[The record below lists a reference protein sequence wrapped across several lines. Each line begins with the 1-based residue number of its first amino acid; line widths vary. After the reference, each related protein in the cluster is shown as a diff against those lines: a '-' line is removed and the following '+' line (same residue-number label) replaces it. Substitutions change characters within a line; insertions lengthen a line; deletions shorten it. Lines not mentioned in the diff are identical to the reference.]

1 MQKKLIAVAVLG
13 ACVAGSAFAANV
25 DVYGRIDTG
34 LSYVHYD
41 ETGLS
46 DAVDTLSLDSGLSSG
61 SRWGLKGSE
70 DLGNGYQVGFVLESS
85 FDSDTGKMSKDGRLF
100 NREATLRVSGPFG
113 SIYAGRM
120 GRIGSDA
127 GSVGFYAGSVSPFG
141 SGWGEMPGHFAVTA
155 NYDTRYSNALAYVSP
170 KVGPVTVYAQYTMG
184 NATENESGD
193 DRLFSLGAQAD
204 FGALQVLDLVEY
216 LNKQST
222 VAGTAGAPNVI
233 HNDSQYDDSYTINLG
248 GSYDFG
254 VAKVF
259 LAGQYFKAA
268 PDFAGMMD
276 NYAKDPRVLNNEW
289 RFSFDGFG
297 VNVGATAPIGAGE
310 FLVSA
315 GYGKGDVNYDTK
327 DAKVSADAYIIQVG
341 YTYPFSKRTNLY
353 AGAGYM
359 QTSMEDG
366 ITTNDTTSDKD
377 FKTTQVMFGLLHKF

>member
-70 DLGNGYQVGFVLESS
+70 DLGNGYQVGFVLESGFS
-85 FDSDTGKMSKDGRLF
+85 SDTGKMNKDVLF

-204 FGALQVLDLVEY
+204 FGALQVLGLVEY
-216 LNKQST
+216 LNKKS
-222 VAGTAGAPNVI
+222 VAGPTVYD
-233 HNDSQYDDSYTINLG
+233 DSQYDDSYTINLG

-268 PDFAGMMD
+268 PDFAGMKD
-276 NYAKDPRVLNNEW
+276 NYGYLNVDEIGW

-315 GYGKGDVNYDTK
+315 GYGKGDLNIDTK
-327 DAKVSADAYIIQVG
+327 DAKISADAYIIQVG

-366 ITTNDTTSDKD
+366 FINTDRTYSDKD

>member
-46 DAVDTLSLDSGLSSG
+46 DAKDTLSLDSGLSSG
-61 SRWGLKGSE
+61 NRWGLKGSE
-70 DLGNGYQVGFVLESS
+70 DLGNGYQVGFVLESG
-85 FDSDTGKMSKDGRLF
+85 FDADTGALGAGGIF
-100 NREATLRVSGPFG
+100 AREATLRVSGPFG

-141 SGWGEMPGHFAVTA
+141 SGWGKMPGHFAVTA
-155 NYDTRYSNALAYVSP
+155 NYDSRYNNALAYVSP

-184 NATENESGD
+184 NTTENESGD

-204 FGALQVLDLVEY
+204 FGALQVLGLVEY
-216 LNKQST
+216 LNKKSVADTT
-222 VAGTAGAPNVI
+222 VYD
-233 HNDSQYDDSYTINLG
+233 DSQYDDSYTINLG
-248 GSYDFG
+248 GSYDFS

-268 PDFAGMMD
+268 PNYAGMKA
-276 NYAKDPRVLNNEW
+276 NYAEHVKGKEW
-289 RFSFDGFG
+289 RYSFDGFG
-297 VNVGATAPIGAGE
+297 VNVGATAPIGAGQ

-315 GYGKGDVNYDTK
+315 GYGKGDLNIDTK
-327 DAKVSADAYIIQVG
+327 DAKRSADAYIIQVG

-366 ITTNDTTSDKD
+366 ITNTDGTYSDKD

>member
-46 DAVDTLSLDSGLSSG
+46 DAKDTLSLDSGNSSG
-61 SRWGLKGSE
+61 NRWGLKGSE
-70 DLGNGYQVGFVLESS
+70 DLGNGYQVGFVLESG
-85 FDSDTGKMSKDGRLF
+85 FDSDTGKMSKDGLF

-155 NYDTRYSNALAYVSP
+155 NYDSRYNNALAYVSP

-193 DRLFSLGAQAD
+193 NRLFSLGAQAD
-204 FGALQVLDLVEY
+204 FGALQVLGLVEY
-216 LNKQST
+216 LNKKSVDGTT
-222 VAGTAGAPNVI
+222 VYD
-233 HNDSQYDDSYTINLG
+233 DSKYDDSYTINLG

-268 PDFAGMMD
+268 PDYAGMKG
-276 NYAKDPRVLNNEW
+276 NYADKIGKGNEW
-289 RFSFDGFG
+289 HFSFDGFG

-315 GYGKGDVNYDTK
+315 GYGKGDVNYNTQ
-327 DAKVSADAYIIQVG
+327 DAKISADAYIIQVG

-366 ITTNDTTSDKD
+366 YITDNTTSDKD

>member
-34 LSYVHYD
+34 LSYVHEKIGD
-41 ETGLS
+41 QAGTDKLS
-46 DAVDTLSLDSGLSSG
+46 MDSGLSSG
-61 SRWGLKGSE
+61 NRWGLKGSE
-70 DLGNGYQVGFVLESS
+70 DLGNGYQVGFVLESGFS
-85 FDSDTGKMSKDGRLF
+85 SDTGAIGEKGKLF

-141 SGWGEMPGHFAVTA
+141 SGWGKMAGHFAVTA

-204 FGALQVLDLVEY
+204 FGALQVLGLVEY
-216 LNKQST
+216 LNKKSVAST
-222 VAGTAGAPNVI
+222 TVYD
-233 HNDSQYDDSYTINLG
+233 DSQYDDSYTINLG
-248 GSYDFG
+248 GSYDFS

-268 PDFAGMMD
+268 PNYAGMKANFAD
-276 NYAKDPRVLNNEW
+276 EIGQGNEW
-289 RFSFDGFG
+289 HYSFDGFG

-315 GYGKGDVNYDTK
+315 GYGKGDLNFNTE
-327 DAKVSADAYIIQVG
+327 DAKRSADAYIIQVG

-359 QTSMEDG
+359 QTSMENSINNTDG
-366 ITTNDTTSDKD
+366 TTSDKD

>member
-46 DAVDTLSLDSGLSSG
+46 DAKDTLSLDSGMSSG
-61 SRWGLKGSE
+61 NRWGLKGSE
-70 DLGNGYQVGFVLESS
+70 DLGNGYQVGFVLESG
-85 FDSDTGKMSKDGRLF
+85 FDADTGAMSKDGLF

-141 SGWGEMPGHFAVTA
+141 SGWGKMAGHFAVTA
-155 NYDTRYSNALAYVSP
+155 NYDSRYNNALAYVSP

-204 FGALQVLDLVEY
+204 FGALQVLGLVEY
-216 LNKQST
+216 LNKKS
-222 VAGTAGAPNVI
+222 VAGTTVYD
-233 HNDSQYDDSYTINLG
+233 DSQYDDSYTINLG
-248 GSYDFG
+248 GSYDFS

-268 PDFAGMMD
+268 PNYAGMKA

-289 RFSFDGFG
+289 RWSFDGFG

-315 GYGKGDVNYDTK
+315 GYGKGDVNHDTK
-327 DAKVSADAYIIQVG
+327 DAKISADAYIIQVG

-366 ITTNDTTSDKD
+366 ITNTDGTTSDKD

>member
-46 DAVDTLSLDSGLSSG
+46 DAKDTLSLDSGLSSG
-61 SRWGLKGSE
+61 NRWGLKGSE
-70 DLGNGYQVGFVLESS
+70 DLGNGYQVGFVLESG
-85 FDSDTGKMSKDGRLF
+85 FDADTGAMSKDGLF

-141 SGWGEMPGHFAVTA
+141 SGWGKMAGHFAVTA
-155 NYDTRYSNALAYVSP
+155 NYDSRYNNALAYVSP

-193 DRLFSLGAQAD
+193 DRLFSLGAKAD
-204 FGALQVLDLVEY
+204 FGALQVLGLVEY
-216 LNKQST
+216 LNKKS
-222 VAGTAGAPNVI
+222 VAGTTVYD
-233 HNDSQYDDSYTINLG
+233 DSQYDDSYTINLG
-248 GSYDFG
+248 GSYDFS

-268 PDFAGMMD
+268 PNYAGMKA
-276 NYAKDPRVLNNEW
+276 NYAELVKGNEW
-289 RFSFDGFG
+289 RYSFDGFG

-315 GYGKGDVNYDTK
+315 GYGKGDLNVDTQ
-327 DAKVSADAYIIQVG
+327 DAKRSADAYIIQVG

-366 ITTNDTTSDKD
+366 ITNTDGTTSDKD

>member
-13 ACVAGSAFAANV
+13 ACVAGSALAANV

-34 LSYVHYD
+34 LSYVHQKIGD
-41 ETGLS
+41 QAGT
-46 DAVDTLSLDSGLSSG
+46 DTLSMDSGMSSG
-61 SRWGLKGSE
+61 NRWGLKGSE
-70 DLGNGYQVGFVLESS
+70 DLGNGYQVGFVLESG
-85 FDSDTGKMSKDGRLF
+85 FDADTGAMSKDGLF

-141 SGWGEMPGHFAVTA
+141 SGWGKMAGHFAVTA
-155 NYDTRYSNALAYVSP
+155 NYDSRYNNALAYVSP

-204 FGALQVLDLVEY
+204 FGALQVLGLVEY
-216 LNKQST
+216 LNKKS
-222 VAGTAGAPNVI
+222 VAGTTVYD
-233 HNDSQYDDSYTINLG
+233 DSQYDDSYTINLG
-248 GSYDFG
+248 GSYDFS

-268 PDFAGMMD
+268 PNYAGMKA
-276 NYAKDPRVLNNEW
+276 NYAEDPRVLNNEW
-289 RFSFDGFG
+289 RLSFDGFG

-327 DAKVSADAYIIQVG
+327 DAKISADAYIIQVG

-366 ITTNDTTSDKD
+366 ITNTNGTTSDKD

>member
-46 DAVDTLSLDSGLSSG
+46 DAKDTLSLDSGLSSG
-61 SRWGLKGSE
+61 NRWGLKGSE
-70 DLGNGYQVGFVLESS
+70 DLGNGYQVGFVLESG
-85 FDSDTGKMSKDGRLF
+85 FDADTGAMSKDGLF

-127 GSVGFYAGSVSPFG
+127 GSVGFYAGSVSPFA
-141 SGWGEMPGHFAVTA
+141 SGWGKMAGHFAVTA
-155 NYDTRYSNALAYVSP
+155 NYDSRYNNALAYVSP

-193 DRLFSLGAQAD
+193 DRLFSLGAKAD
-204 FGALQVLDLVEY
+204 FGALQVLGLVEY
-216 LNKQST
+216 LNKKS
-222 VAGTAGAPNVI
+222 VAGTTVYD
-233 HNDSQYDDSYTINLG
+233 DSKYDDSYTINLG
-248 GSYDFG
+248 GSYDFS

-268 PDFAGMMD
+268 PNYAGMKA
-276 NYAKDPRVLNNEW
+276 NYAEHVKGKEW
-289 RFSFDGFG
+289 RYSFDGFG

-315 GYGKGDVNYDTK
+315 GYGKGDLNVDTQ
-327 DAKVSADAYIIQVG
+327 DAKRSADAYIIQVG

-366 ITTNDTTSDKD
+366 ITNTDGTTSDKD

>member
-46 DAVDTLSLDSGLSSG
+46 DAKDTLSLDSGMSSG
-61 SRWGLKGSE
+61 NRWGLKGSE
-70 DLGNGYQVGFVLESS
+70 DLGNGYQVGFVLESG
-85 FDSDTGKMSKDGRLF
+85 FDADTGAMSKDGLF

-141 SGWGEMPGHFAVTA
+141 SGWGKMAGHFAVTA
-155 NYDTRYSNALAYVSP
+155 NYDSRYNNALAYVSP

-204 FGALQVLDLVEY
+204 FGALQVLGLVEY
-216 LNKQST
+216 LNKKS
-222 VAGTAGAPNVI
+222 VAGTTVYD
-233 HNDSQYDDSYTINLG
+233 DSQYDDSYTINLG
-248 GSYDFG
+248 GSYDFS

-268 PDFAGMMD
+268 PNYAGMKA
-276 NYAKDPRVLNNEW
+276 NYAEDPRVLNKEW
-289 RFSFDGFG
+289 RWSFDGFG

-327 DAKVSADAYIIQVG
+327 DAKISADAYIIQVG

-366 ITTNDTTSDKD
+366 ITNTDDTTSDKD

>member
-46 DAVDTLSLDSGLSSG
+46 DAKDTLSLDSGMSSG
-61 SRWGLKGSE
+61 NRWGLKGSE
-70 DLGNGYQVGFVLESS
+70 DLGNGYQVGFVLESG
-85 FDSDTGKMSKDGRLF
+85 FDADTGALGAGGIF
-100 NREATLRVSGPFG
+100 GREATLRVSGPFG

-141 SGWGEMPGHFAVTA
+141 SGWGKMAGHFAVTA
-155 NYDTRYSNALAYVSP
+155 NYDSRYNNALAYVSP

-204 FGALQVLDLVEY
+204 FGALQVLGLVEY
-216 LNKQST
+216 LNKKSVADTT
-222 VAGTAGAPNVI
+222 VYD
-233 HNDSQYDDSYTINLG
+233 DSQYDDSYTINLG
-248 GSYDFG
+248 GSYDFS

-268 PDFAGMMD
+268 PNYAGMKA
-276 NYAKDPRVLNNEW
+276 NYAELVRGNEW
-289 RFSFDGFG
+289 RYSFDGFG

-315 GYGKGDVNYDTK
+315 GYGKGDLNYDTK
-327 DAKVSADAYIIQVG
+327 DAKRSADAYIIQVG

-366 ITTNDTTSDKD
+366 ITNTDGTTSDKD

>member
-46 DAVDTLSLDSGLSSG
+46 DAKDTLSLDSGTSSG
-61 SRWGLKGSE
+61 NRWGLKGSE
-70 DLGNGYQVGFVLESS
+70 DLGNGYQVGFVLESG
-85 FDSDTGKMSKDGRLF
+85 FDADTGALGAGGIF
-100 NREATLRVSGPFG
+100 GREATLRVSGPFG

-141 SGWGEMPGHFAVTA
+141 SGWGKMAGHFAVTA
-155 NYDTRYSNALAYVSP
+155 NYDSRYNNALAYVSP

-204 FGALQVLDLVEY
+204 FGALQVLGLVEY
-216 LNKQST
+216 LNKKSVVGTT
-222 VAGTAGAPNVI
+222 VYD
-233 HNDSQYDDSYTINLG
+233 DSQYDDSYTINLG
-248 GSYDFG
+248 GSYDFS

-268 PDFAGMMD
+268 PNYAGMKA
-276 NYAKDPRVLNNEW
+276 NYAKYVEGEEW
-289 RFSFDGFG
+289 RYSFDGFG
-297 VNVGATAPIGAGE
+297 VNVGATAPIGAGQ

-315 GYGKGDVNYDTK
+315 GYGKGDLNIDTK
-327 DAKVSADAYIIQVG
+327 DAKRSADAYIIQVG

-366 ITTNDTTSDKD
+366 ITNTDNTTSDKD

>member
-46 DAVDTLSLDSGLSSG
+46 DAKDTLSLDSGMSSG
-61 SRWGLKGSE
+61 NRWGLKGSE
-70 DLGNGYQVGFVLESS
+70 DLGNGYQVGFVLESG
-85 FDSDTGKMSKDGRLF
+85 FDADTGALGAGGIF
-100 NREATLRVSGPFG
+100 AREATLRVSGPFG

-141 SGWGEMPGHFAVTA
+141 SGWGKMAGHFAVTA
-155 NYDTRYSNALAYVSP
+155 NYDSRYNNALAYVSP

-204 FGALQVLDLVEY
+204 FGALQVLGLVEY
-216 LNKQST
+216 LNKKSVADTT
-222 VAGTAGAPNVI
+222 VYD
-233 HNDSQYDDSYTINLG
+233 DSQYDDSYTINLG
-248 GSYDFG
+248 GSYDFS

-268 PDFAGMMD
+268 PNYAGMKG
-276 NYAKDPRVLNNEW
+276 NYADGKGNEW
-289 RFSFDGFG
+289 RYSFDGFG

-315 GYGKGDVNYDTK
+315 GYGKGDLNYNTQ
-327 DAKVSADAYIIQVG
+327 DAKRSADAYIIQVG

-366 ITTNDTTSDKD
+366 FTNTADGTTSDKD

>member
-46 DAVDTLSLDSGLSSG
+46 DAKDTLSLDSGMSSG
-61 SRWGLKGSE
+61 NRWGLKGSE
-70 DLGNGYQVGFVLESS
+70 DLGNGYQVGFVLESG
-85 FDSDTGKMSKDGRLF
+85 FDADTGAMSKDGLF
-100 NREATLRVSGPFG
+100 DREATLRVSGPFG

-141 SGWGEMPGHFAVTA
+141 SGWGKMAGHFAVTA
-155 NYDTRYSNALAYVSP
+155 NYDSRYNNALAYVSP

-204 FGALQVLDLVEY
+204 FGALQVLGLVEY
-216 LNKQST
+216 LNKKSVDDTT
-222 VAGTAGAPNVI
+222 VYDDG
-233 HNDSQYDDSYTINLG
+233 QYDDSYTINLG
-248 GSYDFG
+248 GSYDFS

-268 PDFAGMMD
+268 PNYAGMKA
-276 NYAKDPRVLNNEW
+276 NYAELVKGEEW
-289 RFSFDGFG
+289 RYSFDGFG

-315 GYGKGDVNYDTK
+315 GYGKGDLNVDTK
-327 DAKVSADAYIIQVG
+327 DAKRSADAYIIQVG

-366 ITTNDTTSDKD
+366 ITNTDGTTSDKD

>member
-46 DAVDTLSLDSGLSSG
+46 DAKDTLSLDSGISSG
-61 SRWGLKGSE
+61 NRWGLKGSE
-70 DLGNGYQVGFVLESS
+70 DLGNGYQVGFVLEGG
-85 FDSDTGKMSKDGRLF
+85 FDADTGALGAGGIF
-100 NREATLRVSGPFG
+100 AREATLRVSGPFG

-141 SGWGEMPGHFAVTA
+141 SGWGKMAGHFAVTA
-155 NYDTRYSNALAYVSP
+155 NYDSRYNNALAYVSP

-204 FGALQVLDLVEY
+204 FGALQVLGLVEY
-216 LNKQST
+216 LNKKSVADTT
-222 VAGTAGAPNVI
+222 VYD
-233 HNDSQYDDSYTINLG
+233 DSQYDDSYTINLG
-248 GSYDFG
+248 GSYDFS

-268 PDFAGMMD
+268 PNYAGMKA

-289 RFSFDGFG
+289 RWSFDGFG

-315 GYGKGDVNYDTK
+315 GYGKGDVNYNTQ
-327 DAKVSADAYIIQVG
+327 DAKISADAYIIQVG

-366 ITTNDTTSDKD
+366 FTNTDGTTSDKD

>member
-34 LSYVHYD
+34 LSYVHEKIGD
-41 ETGLS
+41 QAGTDKLS
-46 DAVDTLSLDSGLSSG
+46 MDSGLSSG
-61 SRWGLKGSE
+61 NRWGLKGSE
-70 DLGNGYQVGFVLESS
+70 DLGNGYQVGFVLESGFS
-85 FDSDTGKMSKDGRLF
+85 SDTGAIGEKGKLF

-141 SGWGEMPGHFAVTA
+141 SGWGKMAGHFAVTA

-204 FGALQVLDLVEY
+204 FGALQVLGLVEY
-216 LNKQST
+216 LNKKSVAST
-222 VAGTAGAPNVI
+222 TVYD
-233 HNDSQYDDSYTINLG
+233 DSQYDDSYTINLG
-248 GSYDFG
+248 GSYDFS

-268 PDFAGMMD
+268 PNYAGMKANFAD
-276 NYAKDPRVLNNEW
+276 EIGQGNEW
-289 RFSFDGFG
+289 HYSFDGFG
-297 VNVGATAPIGAGE
+297 VNVGATAPIGAGQ

-315 GYGKGDVNYDTK
+315 GYGKGDLNIDTK
-327 DAKVSADAYIIQVG
+327 DAKRSADAYIIQVG

-366 ITTNDTTSDKD
+366 ITNTDGTYSDKD

>member
-46 DAVDTLSLDSGLSSG
+46 DAKDTLSLDSGISSG
-61 SRWGLKGSE
+61 NRWGLKGSE
-70 DLGNGYQVGFVLESS
+70 DLGNGYQVGFVLESG
-85 FDSDTGKMSKDGRLF
+85 FDADTGALGAGGIF
-100 NREATLRVSGPFG
+100 AREATLRVSGPFG

-141 SGWGEMPGHFAVTA
+141 SGWGKMPGHFAVTA
-155 NYDTRYSNALAYVSP
+155 NYDSRYNNALAYVSP

-204 FGALQVLDLVEY
+204 FGALQVLGLVEY
-216 LNKQST
+216 LNKKS
-222 VAGTAGAPNVI
+222 VAGTTVYD
-233 HNDSQYDDSYTINLG
+233 DSQYDDSYTINLG
-248 GSYDFG
+248 GSYDFS

-268 PDFAGMMD
+268 PDYAGMKG

-289 RFSFDGFG
+289 RWSFDGFG

-327 DAKVSADAYIIQVG
+327 DAKISADAYIIQVG

-366 ITTNDTTSDKD
+366 ITNTDGTYSDKD

>member
-46 DAVDTLSLDSGLSSG
+46 DAKDTLSLDSGMSSG
-61 SRWGLKGSE
+61 NRWGLKGSE
-70 DLGNGYQVGFVLESS
+70 DLGNGYQVGFVLESG
-85 FDSDTGKMSKDGRLF
+85 FDADTGAMSKDGLF

-141 SGWGEMPGHFAVTA
+141 SGWDKMAGHFAVTA
-155 NYDTRYSNALAYVSP
+155 NYDSRYNNALAYVSP

-204 FGALQVLDLVEY
+204 LGALQVLGLVEY
-216 LNKQST
+216 LNKKS
-222 VAGTAGAPNVI
+222 VAGTTVYD
-233 HNDSQYDDSYTINLG
+233 DSQYDDSYTINLG
-248 GSYDFG
+248 GSYDFS

-268 PDFAGMMD
+268 PNYAGMKA

-289 RFSFDGFG
+289 RWSFDGFG

-327 DAKVSADAYIIQVG
+327 DAKISADAYIIQVG

-366 ITTNDTTSDKD
+366 ITNTDSTYSDKD

>member
-13 ACVAGSAFAANV
+13 ACVAGSALAANV

-34 LSYVHYD
+34 LSYVHQKIGD
-41 ETGLS
+41 QAGT
-46 DAVDTLSLDSGLSSG
+46 DTFSMDSGMSSG
-61 SRWGLKGSE
+61 NRWGLKGSE
-70 DLGNGYQVGFVLESS
+70 DLGNGYQVGFVLESG
-85 FDSDTGKMSKDGRLF
+85 FDADTGALGAGGIF
-100 NREATLRVSGPFG
+100 AREATLRVSGPFG

-141 SGWGEMPGHFAVTA
+141 SGWGKMPGHIAVTA
-155 NYDTRYSNALAYVSP
+155 NYDSRYNNALAYVSP

-204 FGALQVLDLVEY
+204 FGALQVLGLVEY
-216 LNKQST
+216 LNKKS
-222 VAGTAGAPNVI
+222 VAGTTVYD
-233 HNDSQYDDSYTINLG
+233 DSQYDDSYTINLG
-248 GSYDFG
+248 GSYDFS

-268 PDFAGMMD
+268 PDYAGMKG

-289 RFSFDGFG
+289 RWSFDGFG

-327 DAKVSADAYIIQVG
+327 DAKISADAYIIQVG

-366 ITTNDTTSDKD
+366 ITNTDGTYSDKD

>member
-46 DAVDTLSLDSGLSSG
+46 DAKDTLSLDSGLSSG
-61 SRWGLKGSE
+61 NRWGLKGSE
-70 DLGNGYQVGFVLESS
+70 DLGNGYQVGFVLESG
-85 FDSDTGKMSKDGRLF
+85 FDADTGAMSKDGLF

-141 SGWGEMPGHFAVTA
+141 SGWGKMAGHFAVTA
-155 NYDTRYSNALAYVSP
+155 NYDSRYNNALAYVSP

-204 FGALQVLDLVEY
+204 FGALQVLGLVEY
-216 LNKQST
+216 LNKKSVADTT
-222 VAGTAGAPNVI
+222 VYD
-233 HNDSQYDDSYTINLG
+233 DSQYDDSYTINLG
-248 GSYDFG
+248 GSYDFS

-268 PDFAGMMD
+268 PNYAGMKA
-276 NYAKDPRVLNNEW
+276 NYANLVDGNEW
-289 RFSFDGFG
+289 RYSFDGFG

-315 GYGKGDVNYDTK
+315 GYGKGDLNYNTQ
-327 DAKVSADAYIIQVG
+327 DAKSSADAYIIQVG

-359 QTSMEDG
+359 QTSMEDC
-366 ITTNDTTSDKD
+366 ITNTDNTTSDKD

>member
-46 DAVDTLSLDSGLSSG
+46 DAKDTLSLDSGMSSG
-61 SRWGLKGSE
+61 NRWGLKGSE
-70 DLGNGYQVGFVLESS
+70 DLGNGYQVGFVLESG
-85 FDSDTGKMSKDGRLF
+85 FDADTGAMSKDVLF

-141 SGWGEMPGHFAVTA
+141 SGWGKMAGHFAVTA
-155 NYDTRYSNALAYVSP
+155 NYDSRYNNALAYVSP

-204 FGALQVLDLVEY
+204 FGALQVLGLVEY
-216 LNKQST
+216 LNKKS
-222 VAGTAGAPNVI
+222 VAGTTVYD
-233 HNDSQYDDSYTINLG
+233 DSQYDDSYTINLG
-248 GSYDFG
+248 GSYDFS

-268 PDFAGMMD
+268 PNYAGMKA
-276 NYAKDPRVLNNEW
+276 NYAKLVDGNEW
-289 RFSFDGFG
+289 RYSFDGFG

-315 GYGKGDVNYDTK
+315 GYGKGDLNYNTQ
-327 DAKVSADAYIIQVG
+327 DAKRSADAYIIQVG

-366 ITTNDTTSDKD
+366 ITNTDNTTSDKD

>member
-46 DAVDTLSLDSGLSSG
+46 DAKDTLSLDSGMSSG
-61 SRWGLKGSE
+61 NRWGLKGSE
-70 DLGNGYQVGFVLESS
+70 DLGNGYQVGFVLESG
-85 FDSDTGKMSKDGRLF
+85 FDADTGALGAGGIF
-100 NREATLRVSGPFG
+100 AREATLRVSGPFG

-141 SGWGEMPGHFAVTA
+141 SGWGKMPGHFAVTA
-155 NYDTRYSNALAYVSP
+155 NYDSRYNNALAYVSP

-204 FGALQVLDLVEY
+204 FGALQVLGLVEY
-216 LNKQST
+216 LNKKSVVGTT
-222 VAGTAGAPNVI
+222 VYD
-233 HNDSQYDDSYTINLG
+233 DSQYDDSYTINLG
-248 GSYDFG
+248 GSYDFS

-268 PDFAGMMD
+268 PNYAGMKA
-276 NYAKDPRVLNNEW
+276 NYAEDPCVLNNEW
-289 RFSFDGFG
+289 RLSFDGFG

-327 DAKVSADAYIIQVG
+327 DAKISADAYIIQVG

-366 ITTNDTTSDKD
+366 ITNTDGTTSDKD

>member
-13 ACVAGSAFAANV
+13 ACVAGSALAANV

-34 LSYVHYD
+34 LSYVHQKIGD
-41 ETGLS
+41 QAGT
-46 DAVDTLSLDSGLSSG
+46 DTLSMESGLSSG
-61 SRWGLKGSE
+61 NRWGLKGSE
-70 DLGNGYQVGFVLESS
+70 DLGNGYQVGFVLEGGFS
-85 FDSDTGKMSKDGRLF
+85 SDTGALGDGGIFR
-100 NREATLRVSGPFG
+100 REATLRVSGPFG

-141 SGWGEMPGHFAVTA
+141 SGWGEMAGHFAVTA
-155 NYDTRYSNALAYVSP
+155 NYDSRYNNALAYVSP

-184 NATENESGD
+184 NTTENESGD

-204 FGALQVLDLVEY
+204 FGALQVLGLVEY

-222 VAGTAGAPNVI
+222 VAGTNGAPNVT

-259 LAGQYFKAA
+259 LAGQYFNAA
-268 PDFAGMMD
+268 PTFAGKGGD
-276 NYAKDPRVLNNEW
+276 WTE
-289 RFSFDGFG
+289 SFDGFG
-297 VNVGATAPIGAGE
+297 VNVGASAPIGAGE

-315 GYGKGDVNYDTK
+315 GYGKGDYHVGTK
-327 DAKVSADAYIIQVG
+327 DTNRSADSYIFQVG

-353 AGAGYM
+353 AGAGYH
-359 QTSMEDG
+359 QTTMEEEA
-366 ITTNDTTSDKD
+366 SKD
-377 FKTTQVMFGLLHKF
+377 SKTKTTQVMFGLLHKF

>member
-46 DAVDTLSLDSGLSSG
+46 DAKDTLSLDSGNSSG
-61 SRWGLKGSE
+61 NRWGLKGSE
-70 DLGNGYQVGFVLESS
+70 DLGNGYQVGFVLESG
-85 FDSDTGKMSKDGRLF
+85 FDADTGALGAGGIF
-100 NREATLRVSGPFG
+100 GREATLRVSGPFG

-120 GRIGSDA
+120 GRIGSDG

-141 SGWGEMPGHFAVTA
+141 SGWGKMAGHFAVTA
-155 NYDTRYSNALAYVSP
+155 NYDSRYNNALAYVSP

-184 NATENESGD
+184 NTTENESGD

-204 FGALQVLDLVEY
+204 FGALQVLGLVEY
-216 LNKQST
+216 LNKKS
-222 VAGTAGAPNVI
+222 VAGTTVYD
-233 HNDSQYDDSYTINLG
+233 DSQYDDSYTINLG
-248 GSYDFG
+248 GSYDFS

-268 PDFAGMMD
+268 PNYAGMKA
-276 NYAKDPRVLNNEW
+276 NYAEFVKENEW
-289 RFSFDGFG
+289 RYSFDGFG

-315 GYGKGDVNYDTK
+315 GYGKGDLNIDTK
-327 DAKVSADAYIIQVG
+327 DAKRSADAYIIQVG

-366 ITTNDTTSDKD
+366 ITNTDGTYSDKD

>member
-34 LSYVHYD
+34 LSYVHEKIGD
-41 ETGLS
+41 QAGTDKLS
-46 DAVDTLSLDSGLSSG
+46 MDSGLSSG

-70 DLGNGYQVGFVLESS
+70 DLGNGYQVGFVLESGFS
-85 FDSDTGKMSKDGRLF
+85 SDTGAIGEEGKLF

-141 SGWGEMPGHFAVTA
+141 SGWGKMAGHFAVTA

-204 FGALQVLDLVEY
+204 FGALQVLGLVEY
-216 LNKQST
+216 LNKKSVAST
-222 VAGTAGAPNVI
+222 TVYD
-233 HNDSQYDDSYTINLG
+233 DSQYDDSYTINLG
-248 GSYDFG
+248 GSYDFS

-268 PDFAGMMD
+268 PNYAGMKANFAD
-276 NYAKDPRVLNNEW
+276 EIGQGNEW
-289 RFSFDGFG
+289 RYSFDGFG

-315 GYGKGDVNYDTK
+315 GYGKGDLNFNTE
-327 DAKVSADAYIIQVG
+327 DAKRSADAYIIQVG

-366 ITTNDTTSDKD
+366 ITNTDGTYSDKD

>member
-46 DAVDTLSLDSGLSSG
+46 DAKDTLSLDSGMSSG
-61 SRWGLKGSE
+61 NRWGLKGSE
-70 DLGNGYQVGFVLESS
+70 DLGNGYQVGFVLESG
-85 FDSDTGKMSKDGRLF
+85 FDADTGAMSKDGLF

-141 SGWGEMPGHFAVTA
+141 SGWGKMAGHFAVTA
-155 NYDTRYSNALAYVSP
+155 NYDSRYNNALAYVSP

-204 FGALQVLDLVEY
+204 FGALQVLGLVEY
-216 LNKQST
+216 LNKKS
-222 VAGTAGAPNVI
+222 VAGTTVYD
-233 HNDSQYDDSYTINLG
+233 DSQYDDSYTINLG
-248 GSYDFG
+248 GSYDFS

-268 PDFAGMMD
+268 PNYAGMKA
-276 NYAKDPRVLNNEW
+276 NYAKDPLVLNNEW
-289 RFSFDGFG
+289 RWSFDGFG

-327 DAKVSADAYIIQVG
+327 DAKISADAYIIQVG

-366 ITTNDTTSDKD
+366 ITNTDGTTSDKD

>member
-46 DAVDTLSLDSGLSSG
+46 DAKDTLSLDSGNSSG
-61 SRWGLKGSE
+61 NRWGLKGSE
-70 DLGNGYQVGFVLESS
+70 DLGNGYQVGFVLESG
-85 FDSDTGKMSKDGRLF
+85 FDADTGALGAGGIF
-100 NREATLRVSGPFG
+100 GREATLRVSGPFG

-141 SGWGEMPGHFAVTA
+141 SGWGKMAGHFAVTA
-155 NYDTRYSNALAYVSP
+155 NYDSRYNNALAYVSP

-184 NATENESGD
+184 NTTENESGD

-204 FGALQVLDLVEY
+204 FGALQVLGLVEY
-216 LNKQST
+216 LNKKS
-222 VAGTAGAPNVI
+222 VAGTTVYD
-233 HNDSQYDDSYTINLG
+233 DSQYDDSYTINLG
-248 GSYDFG
+248 GSYDFS

-268 PDFAGMMD
+268 PNYAGMKA
-276 NYAKDPRVLNNEW
+276 NYAEFVKENEW
-289 RFSFDGFG
+289 RYSFDGFG

-315 GYGKGDVNYDTK
+315 GYGKGDLNIDTK
-327 DAKVSADAYIIQVG
+327 DAKRSADAYIIQVG

-366 ITTNDTTSDKD
+366 ITNTDGTYSDKD

>member
-46 DAVDTLSLDSGLSSG
+46 DAKDTLSLDSGMSSG
-61 SRWGLKGSE
+61 NRWGLKGSE
-70 DLGNGYQVGFVLESS
+70 DLGNGYQVGFVLEGG
-85 FDSDTGKMSKDGRLF
+85 FDADTGALGAGGIF
-100 NREATLRVSGPFG
+100 GREATLRVSGPFG

-141 SGWGEMPGHFAVTA
+141 SGWGKMPGHFAVTA
-155 NYDTRYSNALAYVSP
+155 NYDSRYNNALAYVSP

-204 FGALQVLDLVEY
+204 FGALQVLGLVEY
-216 LNKQST
+216 LNKKSVVGTT
-222 VAGTAGAPNVI
+222 VYD
-233 HNDSQYDDSYTINLG
+233 DSQYDDSYTINLG
-248 GSYDFG
+248 GSYDFS

-268 PDFAGMMD
+268 PNYAGMKA
-276 NYAKDPRVLNNEW
+276 NYAKYVEGEEW
-289 RFSFDGFG
+289 RYSFDGFG
-297 VNVGATAPIGAGE
+297 VNVGATAPIGAGQ

-315 GYGKGDVNYDTK
+315 GYGKGDLNIDTK
-327 DAKVSADAYIIQVG
+327 DAKRSADAYIIQVG

-366 ITTNDTTSDKD
+366 ITNTDGTYSDKD

>member
-46 DAVDTLSLDSGLSSG
+46 DAKDTLSLDSGTSSG
-61 SRWGLKGSE
+61 NRWGLKGSE
-70 DLGNGYQVGFVLESS
+70 DLGNGYQVGFVLESG
-85 FDSDTGKMSKDGRLF
+85 FDADTGALGAGGIF
-100 NREATLRVSGPFG
+100 AREATLRVSGPFG

-141 SGWGEMPGHFAVTA
+141 SGWGKMPGHFAVTA
-155 NYDTRYSNALAYVSP
+155 NYDSRYNNALAYVSP

-204 FGALQVLDLVEY
+204 FGALQVLGLVEY
-216 LNKQST
+216 LNKKS
-222 VAGTAGAPNVI
+222 VAGTTVYD
-233 HNDSQYDDSYTINLG
+233 DSQYDDSYTINLG
-248 GSYDFG
+248 GSYDFS

-268 PDFAGMMD
+268 PDYAGMKG

-289 RFSFDGFG
+289 RWSFDGFG

-327 DAKVSADAYIIQVG
+327 DAKISADAYIIQVG

-366 ITTNDTTSDKD
+366 ITNTDGTYSDKD

>member
-46 DAVDTLSLDSGLSSG
+46 DAKDTLSLDSGMSSG
-61 SRWGLKGSE
+61 NRWGLKGSE
-70 DLGNGYQVGFVLESS
+70 DLGNGYQVGFVLESG
-85 FDSDTGKMSKDGRLF
+85 FDADTGALGAGGIF
-100 NREATLRVSGPFG
+100 AREATLRVSGPFG

-141 SGWGEMPGHFAVTA
+141 SGWGKMPGHFAVTA
-155 NYDTRYSNALAYVSP
+155 NYDSRYNNALAYVSP

-204 FGALQVLDLVEY
+204 FGALQVLGLVEY
-216 LNKQST
+216 LNKKS
-222 VAGTAGAPNVI
+222 VAGTTVYD
-233 HNDSQYDDSYTINLG
+233 DSQYDDSYTINLG
-248 GSYDFG
+248 GSYDFS

-268 PDFAGMMD
+268 PNYAGMKA
-276 NYAKDPRVLNNEW
+276 NYAEDPRVLNNEW
-289 RFSFDGFG
+289 RWSFDGFG

-327 DAKVSADAYIIQVG
+327 DAKISADAYIIQVG

-366 ITTNDTTSDKD
+366 ITNTDGTTSDKD

>member
-46 DAVDTLSLDSGLSSG
+46 DAKDTLSLDSGMSSG
-61 SRWGLKGSE
+61 NRWGLKGSE
-70 DLGNGYQVGFVLESS
+70 DLGNGYQVGFVLESG
-85 FDSDTGKMSKDGRLF
+85 FDADTGALGAGGIF
-100 NREATLRVSGPFG
+100 AREATLRVSGPFG

-141 SGWGEMPGHFAVTA
+141 SGWGKMAGHFAVTA
-155 NYDTRYSNALAYVSP
+155 NYDSRYNNALAYVSP

-193 DRLFSLGAQAD
+193 NRLFSLGAQAD
-204 FGALQVLDLVEY
+204 FGALQVLGLVEY
-216 LNKQST
+216 LNKKSVDGTT
-222 VAGTAGAPNVI
+222 VYD
-233 HNDSQYDDSYTINLG
+233 DSKYDDSYTINLG

-268 PDFAGMMD
+268 PNYAGMKA
-276 NYAKDPRVLNNEW
+276 NYAELVEGKEW
-289 RFSFDGFG
+289 RYSFDGFG
-297 VNVGATAPIGAGE
+297 VNVGATAPIGAGQ

-315 GYGKGDVNYDTK
+315 GYGKGDLNIDTK
-327 DAKVSADAYIIQVG
+327 DAKRSADAYIIQVG

-366 ITTNDTTSDKD
+366 FTNTDNTTSDKD

>member
-46 DAVDTLSLDSGLSSG
+46 DAKDTLSLDSGNSSG
-61 SRWGLKGSE
+61 NRWGLKGSE
-70 DLGNGYQVGFVLESS
+70 DLGNGYQVGFVLESG
-85 FDSDTGKMSKDGRLF
+85 FDSDTGKMSKDGLF

-141 SGWGEMPGHFAVTA
+141 SGWGKMAGHFAVTA
-155 NYDTRYSNALAYVSP
+155 NYDSRYNNALAYVSP

-184 NATENESGD
+184 NTTENESGD

-204 FGALQVLDLVEY
+204 FGALQVLGLVEY
-216 LNKQST
+216 LNKKS
-222 VAGTAGAPNVI
+222 VAGTTVYD
-233 HNDSQYDDSYTINLG
+233 DSQYDDSYTINLG
-248 GSYDFG
+248 GSYDFS

-268 PDFAGMMD
+268 PNYAGMKA
-276 NYAKDPRVLNNEW
+276 NYAKLVEGNEW
-289 RFSFDGFG
+289 HYSFDGFG

-315 GYGKGDVNYDTK
+315 GYGKGDLNVDTK
-327 DAKVSADAYIIQVG
+327 DGKRSADAYIIQVG

-366 ITTNDTTSDKD
+366 FTNTDGTYSDKD

>member
-46 DAVDTLSLDSGLSSG
+46 DAKDTLSLDSGMSSG
-61 SRWGLKGSE
+61 NRWGLKGSE
-70 DLGNGYQVGFVLESS
+70 DLGNGYQVGFVLESGFS
-85 FDSDTGKMSKDGRLF
+85 SDTGAMSKDGLF

-141 SGWGEMPGHFAVTA
+141 SGWGKMPGHFAVTA

-204 FGALQVLDLVEY
+204 FGALQVLGLVEY
-216 LNKQST
+216 LNKKSFD
-222 VAGTAGAPNVI
+222 GTNAYD
-233 HNDSQYDDSYTINLG
+233 DSQYDDSYTINLG

-268 PDFAGMMD
+268 PDFAGMKD
-276 NYAKDPRVLNNEW
+276 NYGVGSVDEIAW

-297 VNVGATAPIGAGE
+297 VNVGATAPIGAGQ

-315 GYGKGDVNYDTK
+315 GYGKGDLNIDTK

-366 ITTNDTTSDKD
+366 YITDTTTSDKD

>member
-46 DAVDTLSLDSGLSSG
+46 DAKDTLSLDSGTSSG
-61 SRWGLKGSE
+61 NRWGLKGSE
-70 DLGNGYQVGFVLESS
+70 DLGNGYQVGFVLESG
-85 FDSDTGKMSKDGRLF
+85 FDADTGALGAGGIF
-100 NREATLRVSGPFG
+100 GREATLRVSGPFG

-141 SGWGEMPGHFAVTA
+141 SGWGKMAGHFAVTA
-155 NYDTRYSNALAYVSP
+155 NYDSRYNNALAYVSP

-204 FGALQVLDLVEY
+204 FGALQVLGLVEY
-216 LNKQST
+216 LNKKSVVGTT
-222 VAGTAGAPNVI
+222 VYD
-233 HNDSQYDDSYTINLG
+233 DSQYDDSYTINLG
-248 GSYDFG
+248 GSYDFS

-268 PDFAGMMD
+268 PNYAGMKA
-276 NYAKDPRVLNNEW
+276 NYAKHVEGEEW
-289 RFSFDGFG
+289 RYSFDGFG
-297 VNVGATAPIGAGE
+297 VNVGATAPIGAGQ

-315 GYGKGDVNYDTK
+315 GYGKGDLNIDTK
-327 DAKVSADAYIIQVG
+327 DAKRSADAYIIQVG

-366 ITTNDTTSDKD
+366 ITNTDNTTSDKD

>member
-70 DLGNGYQVGFVLESS
+70 DLGNGYQVGFVLESGFS
-85 FDSDTGKMSKDGRLF
+85 SDTGKMSKDDLF

-204 FGALQVLDLVEY
+204 FGALQVLGLVEY
-216 LNKQST
+216 LNKKSVADTT
-222 VAGTAGAPNVI
+222 VYD
-233 HNDSQYDDSYTINLG
+233 DSQYDDSYTINLG

-268 PDFAGMMD
+268 PDFAGMKD
-276 NYAKDPRVLNNEW
+276 NYSAGFDEEFVDAIAW

-315 GYGKGDVNYDTK
+315 GYGKGDLNFDTK
-327 DAKVSADAYIIQVG
+327 DAKISADAYIIQVG

-366 ITTNDTTSDKD
+366 FTNTDGTYSDKD

>member
-46 DAVDTLSLDSGLSSG
+46 DAKDTLSLDSGMSSG
-61 SRWGLKGSE
+61 NRWGLKGSE
-70 DLGNGYQVGFVLESS
+70 DLGNGYQVGFVLESG
-85 FDSDTGKMSKDGRLF
+85 FDADTGALGAGGIF
-100 NREATLRVSGPFG
+100 AREATLRVSGPFG

-141 SGWGEMPGHFAVTA
+141 SGWGKMPGHFAVTA
-155 NYDTRYSNALAYVSP
+155 NYDSRYNNALAYVSP

-184 NATENESGD
+184 NTTENESGD

-204 FGALQVLDLVEY
+204 FGALQVLGLVEY
-216 LNKQST
+216 LNKKSVADTT
-222 VAGTAGAPNVI
+222 VYD
-233 HNDSQYDDSYTINLG
+233 DSQYDDSYTINLG
-248 GSYDFG
+248 GSYDFS

-268 PDFAGMMD
+268 PNYAGMKG
-276 NYAKDPRVLNNEW
+276 NYAKDLRVLNNEW
-289 RFSFDGFG
+289 RWSFDGFG

-327 DAKVSADAYIIQVG
+327 DAKISADAYIIQVG

-366 ITTNDTTSDKD
+366 FTNTDGTTSDKD

>member
-46 DAVDTLSLDSGLSSG
+46 DAKDTLSLDSGISSG
-61 SRWGLKGSE
+61 NRWGLKGSE
-70 DLGNGYQVGFVLESS
+70 DLGNGYQVGFVLESG
-85 FDSDTGKMSKDGRLF
+85 FDADTGALGAGGIF
-100 NREATLRVSGPFG
+100 AREATLRVSGPFG

-141 SGWGEMPGHFAVTA
+141 AGWGKMPGHFAVTA
-155 NYDTRYSNALAYVSP
+155 NYDSRYNNALAYVSP

-204 FGALQVLDLVEY
+204 FGALQVLGLVEY
-216 LNKQST
+216 LNKKS
-222 VAGTAGAPNVI
+222 VAGTTVYD
-233 HNDSQYDDSYTINLG
+233 DSQYDDSYTINLG
-248 GSYDFG
+248 GSYDFS

-268 PDFAGMMD
+268 PDYAGMKG

-289 RFSFDGFG
+289 RWSFDGFG

-315 GYGKGDVNYDTK
+315 GYGKGDVNYNTQ
-327 DAKVSADAYIIQVG
+327 DAKISADAYIIQVG

-366 ITTNDTTSDKD
+366 YITDNTTSDKD

>member
-46 DAVDTLSLDSGLSSG
+46 DAKDTLSLDSGLSSG
-61 SRWGLKGSE
+61 NRWGLKGSE
-70 DLGNGYQVGFVLESS
+70 DLGNGYQVGFVLESG
-85 FDSDTGKMSKDGRLF
+85 FDADTGALGAGGIF
-100 NREATLRVSGPFG
+100 AREATLRVSGPFG

-141 SGWGEMPGHFAVTA
+141 SGWGKMPGHFAVTA
-155 NYDTRYSNALAYVSP
+155 NYDSRYNNALAYVSP

-184 NATENESGD
+184 NTTENESGD

-204 FGALQVLDLVEY
+204 FGALQVLGLVEY
-216 LNKQST
+216 LNKKSVADTT
-222 VAGTAGAPNVI
+222 VYD
-233 HNDSQYDDSYTINLG
+233 DSQYDDSYTINLG
-248 GSYDFG
+248 GSYDFS

-268 PDFAGMMD
+268 PNYAGMKA
-276 NYAKDPRVLNNEW
+276 NYAELVKGKEW
-289 RFSFDGFG
+289 RYSFDGFG
-297 VNVGATAPIGAGE
+297 VNVGATAPIGAGQ

-315 GYGKGDVNYDTK
+315 GYGKGDLNIDTK
-327 DAKVSADAYIIQVG
+327 DAKRSADAYIIQVG

-366 ITTNDTTSDKD
+366 ITNTDGTYSDKD

>member
-46 DAVDTLSLDSGLSSG
+46 DAKDTLSLDSGMSSG
-61 SRWGLKGSE
+61 NRWGLKGSE
-70 DLGNGYQVGFVLESS
+70 DLGNGYQVGFVLESG
-85 FDSDTGKMSKDGRLF
+85 FDADTGAMSKDGLF
-100 NREATLRVSGPFG
+100 KREATLRVSGPFG

-141 SGWGEMPGHFAVTA
+141 SGWGKMAGHFAVTA
-155 NYDTRYSNALAYVSP
+155 NYDSRYNNALAYVSP

-204 FGALQVLDLVEY
+204 FGALQVLGLVEY
-216 LNKQST
+216 LNKKSVAST
-222 VAGTAGAPNVI
+222 TVYD
-233 HNDSQYDDSYTINLG
+233 DSQYDDSYTINLG
-248 GSYDFG
+248 GSYDFS

-268 PDFAGMMD
+268 PNYAGMKA
-276 NYAKDPRVLNNEW
+276 NYAEDPRVLNNEW
-289 RFSFDGFG
+289 RLSFDGFG

-327 DAKVSADAYIIQVG
+327 DAKISADAYIIQVG

-366 ITTNDTTSDKD
+366 ITNTDGTTSDKD

>member
-46 DAVDTLSLDSGLSSG
+46 DAKDTLSLDSGMSSG
-61 SRWGLKGSE
+61 NRWGLKGSE
-70 DLGNGYQVGFVLESS
+70 DLGNGYQVGFVLESG
-85 FDSDTGKMSKDGRLF
+85 FDADTGALGAGGIF
-100 NREATLRVSGPFG
+100 AREATLRVSGPFG

-141 SGWGEMPGHFAVTA
+141 SGWGKMPGHFAVTA
-155 NYDTRYSNALAYVSP
+155 NYDSRYNNALAYVSP

-184 NATENESGD
+184 NTTENESGD

-204 FGALQVLDLVEY
+204 FGALQVLGLVEY
-216 LNKQST
+216 LNKKSVVGMT
-222 VAGTAGAPNVI
+222 VYD
-233 HNDSQYDDSYTINLG
+233 DSQYDDSYTINLG
-248 GSYDFG
+248 GSYDFS

-268 PDFAGMMD
+268 PNYAGMKA
-276 NYAKDPRVLNNEW
+276 NYAKLVEGEEW
-289 RFSFDGFG
+289 RYSFDGFG
-297 VNVGATAPIGAGE
+297 VNVGATAPIGAGQ

-315 GYGKGDVNYDTK
+315 GYGKGDLNIDTK
-327 DAKVSADAYIIQVG
+327 DAKRSADAYIIQVG

-366 ITTNDTTSDKD
+366 ITNTDGTYSDKD

>member
-46 DAVDTLSLDSGLSSG
+46 DAKDTLSLDSGLSSG
-61 SRWGLKGSE
+61 NRWGLKGSE
-70 DLGNGYQVGFVLESS
+70 DLGNGYQVGFVLESG
-85 FDSDTGKMSKDGRLF
+85 FDADTGALGAGGIF
-100 NREATLRVSGPFG
+100 GREATLRVSGPFG

-141 SGWGEMPGHFAVTA
+141 SGWGKMAGHFAVTA
-155 NYDTRYSNALAYVSP
+155 NYDSRYNNALAYVSP

-184 NATENESGD
+184 NTTENESGD

-204 FGALQVLDLVEY
+204 FGALQVLGLVEY
-216 LNKQST
+216 LNKKS
-222 VAGTAGAPNVI
+222 VAGTTVYD
-233 HNDSQYDDSYTINLG
+233 DSQYDDSYTINLG
-248 GSYDFG
+248 GSYDFS

-268 PDFAGMMD
+268 PNYAGMKA
-276 NYAKDPRVLNNEW
+276 NYAKLVGENEW
-289 RFSFDGFG
+289 RYSFDGFG
-297 VNVGATAPIGAGE
+297 VNVGATAPIGAGQ

-315 GYGKGDVNYDTK
+315 GYGKGDVNYNTQ
-327 DAKVSADAYIIQVG
+327 DAKISADAYIIQVG

-366 ITTNDTTSDKD
+366 YITDNTTSDKD